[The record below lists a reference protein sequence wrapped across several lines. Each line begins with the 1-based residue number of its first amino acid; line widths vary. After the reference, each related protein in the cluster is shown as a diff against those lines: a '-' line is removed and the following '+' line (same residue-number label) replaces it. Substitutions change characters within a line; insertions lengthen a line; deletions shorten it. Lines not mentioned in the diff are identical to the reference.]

1 MLERMQI
8 RLSWPRLAGI
18 ASGVFGASLAVASA
32 AQFWAADSF
41 CGQGLPGFVA
51 SICGCLFLFLAFP
64 LHAGREW
71 ARRALLLTTYCVL
84 AAVAVSFSLM
94 VVAQAWSPSAS
105 HPTLRLLIGLCALVA
120 LLTPPAFVLAV
131 LHHPDVRRAFQAQD
145 ASNQAM
151 ERTADRRTPHF

>member
-41 CGQGLPGFVA
+41 RGQGLPGFVA

-64 LHAGREW
+64 LYAGREW
-71 ARRALLLTTYCVL
+71 ARRALLLTTYSVL
-84 AAVAVSFSLM
+84 AALAISFSLM
-94 VVAQAWSPSAS
+94 VIQQAWAPPAS

-120 LLTPPAFVLAV
+120 LLTPPTFVLAV
-131 LHHPDVRRAFQAQD
+131 LHYPDVRRAFQAQD

>member
-8 RLSWPRLAGI
+8 GLSWPRLAGI

-41 CGQGLPGFVA
+41 RGQGLQGFVA

-64 LHAGREW
+64 LYAGREW

-84 AAVAVSFSLM
+84 AVLAIALLVTVLQQSRS
-94 VVAQAWSPSAS
+94 SSAS
-105 HPTLRLLIGLCALVA
+105 IHPGLRFVMGVCALGSF
-120 LLTPPAFVLAV
+120 LMPPAFLYPA
-131 LHHPDVRRAFQAQD
+131 LHPAHLTR
-145 ASNQAM
+145 
-151 ERTADRRTPHF
+151 